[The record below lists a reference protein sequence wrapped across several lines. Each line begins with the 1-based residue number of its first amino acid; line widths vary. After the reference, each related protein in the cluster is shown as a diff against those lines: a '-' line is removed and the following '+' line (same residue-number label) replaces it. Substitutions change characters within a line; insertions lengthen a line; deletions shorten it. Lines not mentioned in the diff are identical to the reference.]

1 MSSSSSKSS
10 TSSLGKQGQGQ
21 EHLLPDLEFADSHCH
36 LQMLESNPDFGSDL
50 HSVLQTCLNN
60 QVKHL
65 LCVGVIVDELQ
76 EILSICERHS
86 SHEGPIINASVGQHP
101 NEQIENEPTVETLMA
116 LAKHPK
122 VLAIGETGLD
132 YFRSDS
138 DNRWQKDRFR
148 NHIAAAIQV
157 KKPIIIHSRAA
168 RKDTLE
174 ILQQEKAYECGG
186 VFHCFTEDWDT
197 AKRGMDLGFYISF
210 SGIVT
215 FKNATELQDIVK
227 KMPLDRLLIETD
239 SPYLAPVPHR
249 GKINQP
255 AYVRHVAEFIAE
267 LRGEPLE
274 KIAEN
279 TTGNFKTLFYGGTG
293 L

>member
-1 MSSSSSKSS
+1 MPSSVSSS
-10 TSSLGKQGQGQ
+10 GNQ
-21 EHLLPDLEFADSHCH
+21 EQPGLEFADSHCH
-36 LQMLESNPDFGSDL
+36 LQMLESSPDNDL
-50 HSVLQTCLNN
+50 DMHSVLQSCLKN

-65 LCVGVIVDELQ
+65 LCVGVIVDELP
-76 EILSICERHS
+76 EILSICDRHS
-86 SHEGPIINASVGQHP
+86 SKEGPIINASVGQHP
-101 NEQIENEPTVETLMA
+101 NEQVEDEPSVETLIT
-116 LAKHPK
+116 LADHPK

-132 YFRSDS
+132 YFRTDS
-138 DNRWQKDRFR
+138 DNSWQKDRFR
-148 NHIAAAIQV
+148 KHIAAAIHI
-157 KKPIIIHSRAA
+157 KKPLIIHTRAA
-168 RKDTLE
+168 RKDTVE

-186 VFHCFTEDWDT
+186 VFHCFTEDWET

-215 FKNATELQDIVK
+215 FKNAKELQDIVK

-274 KIAEN
+274 KIAEY
-279 TTGNFKTLFYGGTG
+279 TTGNFKKLFYGGVG